1 MNLRA
6 ARAALRKALRARIRF
21 PKIRIKALLQDVLS
35 AEGLADIAK
44 EVLQG
49 KLLDK
54 LKGR

>member
-6 ARAALRKALRARIRF
+6 ARAAIRKALRSRIRF
-21 PKIRIKALLQDVLS
+21 PKIRMKISLRDILS

-49 KLLDK
+49 KILDK